1 MRLATF
7 QSELGQQKLHDM
19 TDQNTKDLCEILLWN
34 ADNNIRLFRL
44 SSEVS
49 PARCDLSLDVT
60 RSTLD

>member
-7 QSELGQQKLHDM
+7 ESELGQKKLHEM

-34 ADNNIRLFRL
+34 AKNNIRLFRL

-49 PARCDLSLDVT
+49 RRVRW
-60 RSTLD
+60 RSCSRVS